1 MSAFLQQFVFLFWN
15 VVLPILGIAACGFV
29 IMRRHPLDLNTLAK
43 IQVNL
48 FMPCFMVSR
57 VAQSDLNWSQIN
69 SIVWAMVLA
78 EILLGLPLFLY
89 LRMRGTPPAS
99 LSVILISA
107 VVFNSGNYGI
117 PLAERAF
124 PNAGGAVQALILLVS
139 NVTIW
144 GLGYVLLASSNG
156 GLKKAFNEFVRTPL
170 FASLVLALVL
180 KAGNWQ
186 LVEPVKYGLDT
197 IAGGLVPVALFTLGA
212 QLATRVR
219 WPHWR
224 KVGPVLVMK
233 LILFPAVMALAVWI
247 LGLWPW
253 PGAMLIL
260 AASAPSAVNTFILAI
275 ELKADHELAA
285 ECVFW
290 TTVISM
296 VTVTLTLT
304 LLRAYGGGPS

>member
-1 MSAFLQQFVFLFWN
+1 MFLFWN

-57 VAQSDLNWSQIN
+57 VAASDLNWSQIN

-89 LRMRGTPPAS
+89 LRARGTPPAS

-124 PNAGGAVQALILLVS
+124 PGRGGAVQALILLVS

-144 GLGYVLLASSNG
+144 GLGYMLLASSNG
-156 GLKKAFNEFVRTPL
+156 GMKKAFNEFIRTPL
-170 FASLVLALVL
+170 FASLIIALLL
-180 KAGNWQ
+180 KATNWR
-186 LVEPVKYGLDT
+186 LPEPVEYSLNT

-224 KVGPVLVMK
+224 KVGPVLAMK
-233 LILFPAVMALAVWI
+233 LVLFPVVMALTVWQ

-290 TTVISM
+290 TTVISV
-296 VTVTLTLT
+296 VTVTMTLT
-304 LLRAYGGGPS
+304 VLTACGGKPG

>member
-1 MSAFLQQFVFLFWN
+1 MSAFVREFVFLFWN
-15 VVLPILGIAACGFV
+15 VVLPILGIAACGFA
-29 IMRRHPLDLNTLAK
+29 IMRRHALDLNTLAK

-48 FMPCFMVSR
+48 LMPCFMVSR
-57 VAQSDLNWSQIN
+57 VAASDLNWSQIS
-69 SIVWAMVLA
+69 SIIWAMVLA
-78 EILLGLPLFLY
+78 EAMLGVPLYLY
-89 LRMRGTPPAS
+89 LRARRTHPAS

-124 PNAGGAVQALILLVS
+124 PGKGGAVQALILLVS

-144 GLGYVLLASSNG
+144 GLGYLLLASSNG
-156 GLKKAFNEFVRTPL
+156 GLRKAFGEFLRTPL
-170 FASLVLALVL
+170 FASLVLALAL
-180 KAGNWQ
+180 KSMNWK
-186 LVEPVKYGLDT
+186 LADPVQYGLDT

-219 WPHWR
+219 WPRWR
-224 KVGPVLVMK
+224 KVGPVLVLK
-233 LILFPAVMALAVWI
+233 LLAFPAVMALAVWW

-290 TTVISM
+290 TTVASM
-296 VTVTLTLT
+296 FTVTMTLT
-304 LLRAYGGGPS
+304 VIVACGGRPV